1 MAELVGSGG
10 YERGKGGNVQAVS
23 AGSRPSSTMPSS
35 PKADEIQVGE
45 RMKQVSWAPSTFCRL
60 GMIWMA
66 LEPLPMTP
74 IRLLRKS

>member
-1 MAELVGSGG
+1 
-10 YERGKGGNVQAVS
+10 
-23 AGSRPSSTMPSS
+23 MPWS
-35 PKADEIQVGE
+35 PKAEEIQVGE
-45 RMKQVSWAPSTFCRL
+45 RMKQDSWAPSTFCRL

>member
-1 MAELVGSGG
+1 MVSSGWLEVGGG
-10 YERGKGGNVQAVS
+10 GVQAEM
-23 AGSRPSSTMPSS
+23 AGSSPSSAMPWS
-35 PKADEIQVGE
+35 PKAEEIQVGE
-45 RMKQVSWAPSTFCRL
+45 RMKQDSWAPSTFCRL